1 MANIFWGRR
10 KIEKMKK
17 IIDLSLDLKDGMI
30 TYPSTSHIPF
40 ETSIVGRIEIEG
52 RETRKF
58 TMGSHCGT
66 HIDAPKHFIKGS
78 KSVTDFDVN
87 DMIGDALLIDLG
99 VLPPKSIVTLNHIKS
114 QFEKNK
120 NIKRV
125 LFRSNWS
132 RFWGTSQFYND
143 WPYFEEEVALFLIA
157 KKVKLVGLD
166 FPSPD
171 SQFFGNECSIDSP
184 NHKLFFNAEIILT
197 EYLTNLDK
205 LEKGWVFLIVSPL
218 KLIDFDGAPARVTAY
233 NL

>member
-1 MANIFWGRR
+1 M
-10 KIEKMKK
+10 EK
-17 IIDLSLDLKDGMI
+17 IIDLSLDLKDGMM

-40 ETSIVGRIEIEG
+40 ESSIVGRIEIEG

-99 VLPPKSIVTLNHIKS
+99 VLPPKSVIKLNDIKT
-114 QFEKNK
+114 QFEENENK
-120 NIKRV
+120 EIKRI

-143 WPYFEEEVALFLIA
+143 WPYFEEEAIKFLIK
-157 KKVKLVGLD
+157 KKVKLIGLD

-171 SQFFGNECSIDSP
+171 SQFFGNKCSIDSP
-184 NHKLFFNAEIILT
+184 NHKLLFNAEIILT

-205 LEKGWVFLIVSPL
+205 LKKGWVFLIVSPL
-218 KLIDFDGAPARVTAY
+218 KVIDFDGAPARVTAY